1 MANDLESRV
10 MDLIGENTDS
20 PDVFDDDGITEIR
33 SHLNDAIEEV
43 ALITGCHKR
52 VWYVPLKANAYFY
65 ELNEAR
71 DKFGWFVSVFLTG
84 TKRLLRQ
91 TSLEGLAQ
99 LDLRWLYA
107 TGTPSYYVP
116 ISFNRLIIWPA
127 LHASTES
134 VEVTAVAIPDRYTTD
149 TDRVKLRKTHEWACV
164 NRAVSEFWATRGDAQ
179 SAARYFQ
186 QYAQEVGFAALYP
199 EMSER
204 RWQYRTEKR

>member
-1 MANDLESRV
+1 MANDLENGV
-10 MDLIGENTDS
+10 MDLIGENAVT

-71 DKFGWFVSVFLTG
+71 DKFGWFTGVYLMG

-91 TSLEGLAQ
+91 VSLESLVE
-99 LDLRWLYA
+99 LDARWLYA
-107 TGTPSYYVP
+107 TGTPTHYVP
-116 ISFNRLIIWPA
+116 LSFNRMIVWPA
-127 LHASTES
+127 IS
-134 VEVTAVAIPDRYTTD
+134 VSADTLEVTAVAIPDRYTTD
-149 TDRVKLRKTHEWACV
+149 TDRVKLRKTHEWAVV

-179 SAARYFQ
+179 SAARFFQ
-186 QYAQEVGFAALYP
+186 QYAQEVAFPALYP